1 MIRPIEIIAEA
12 RGWKGTCGRIG
23 ERWIIHSEQMPKPYC
38 PGQYRAFGFEHIS
51 FEDAT
56 FKHTPWRLSDLQ
68 WIGRVLI
75 KRWFPLPCAADFVG
89 RAAEDRR

>member
-23 ERWIIHSEQMPKPYC
+23 ERWIIHSEQMPKPYG

-51 FEDAT
+51 HSKNT
-56 FKHTPWRLSDLQ
+56 FKSVPWRLSDAR
-68 WIGRVLI
+68 WILRVLL
-75 KRWFPLPCAADFVG
+75 KRWWRLPCAADFVG